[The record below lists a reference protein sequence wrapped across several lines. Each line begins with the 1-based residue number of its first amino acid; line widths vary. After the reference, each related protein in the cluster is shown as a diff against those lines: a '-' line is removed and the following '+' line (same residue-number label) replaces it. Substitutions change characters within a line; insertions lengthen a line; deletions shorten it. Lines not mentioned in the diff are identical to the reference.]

1 MLFKKKKKEYQ
12 NTFAKNI
19 LGGGVVVFVFLHIIK
34 LGNLCTH
41 NKVCTDLKKVSAFPS
56 CYLYL

>member
-19 LGGGVVVFVFLHIIK
+19 LGGGDGCFCFLAHHIIREF
-34 LGNLCTH
+34 
-41 NKVCTDLKKVSAFPS
+41 VYS
-56 CYLYL
+56 